1 LNDAMTDVHPLEE
14 TEPAE
19 SLVMRGQKQL
29 MQTWAA
35 RRILPENV
43 VVRKG
48 TVVPRSHG
56 ARPDAPFGNSLPLPR
71 LLADDGS
78 TGGPQ
83 FRVGEVL
90 GAGGMGVV
98 RAAEQLSLAREVA
111 VKGLRDDIDDPD
123 VEAQLLR
130 EARVTGALE
139 HPNIV
144 PVHLIGRD
152 ERDKP
157 IIAMKR
163 IEGTSWADALAG
175 RPFAGDPEG
184 LARQLGV
191 LVQVTRALSFA
202 HARGVLHR
210 DLKPENVMIGEFGE
224 VYVVDWGIALAL
236 RPGAVRGLPL
246 ASDVAE
252 IGGTPAYMAPEMAA
266 VDGSNMTVR
275 TDVYL
280 LGAVLYEILTGTPPH
295 AGEKIRDVLMNAFI
309 SKPPAFAPDVPPAL
323 AALCLRA
330 MSPEPRARPPS
341 ADAFREEIE
350 RFLLHRSS
358 TAVSD
363 AATKRLHTL
372 RDAVKRALGK
382 GNAASTTDSP
392 SVRQAIYGTFSECRF
407 AFGHALEVW
416 PGNEAAR
423 RGKQQALEL
432 MIDFE
437 LSRGSAGA
445 AAAHLAELDAPP
457 PALKARVEEAQR
469 ASLERR
475 TRLATLERDTDVTAG
490 DRVRGKLMF
499 IAGAGWGGAN
509 LAGALINRVHPVG
522 PNEFLLIILVPTV
535 LVSAAAMF
543 YWREIAFNEVNRRL
557 WISIAWSWGMYG
569 LMWPIAGYSHMSMFH
584 AVGVGVY
591 ASVLF
596 WGALTITL
604 DRELFPIPLA
614 GAIGF
619 AGLLFT
625 PINGMWWVG
634 AAALF
639 GCFATGALWLR
650 RARSSSA
657 TKKPSPDSS
666 TSP

>member
-1 LNDAMTDVHPLEE
+1 MNDVHPLEE

-19 SLVMRGQKQL
+19 SLAVRGQKQL
-29 MQTWAA
+29 VQTWAA

-43 VVRKG
+43 VLRKG
-48 TVVPRSHG
+48 TIVPRSHG

-71 LLADDGS
+71 LLADDGAI
-78 TGGPQ
+78 GGPQ
-83 FRVGEVL
+83 FKVGAVL

-98 RAAEQLSLAREVA
+98 RVAEQLSLAREVA
-111 VKGLRDDIDDPD
+111 VKGLREDIDDPD

-163 IEGTSWADALAG
+163 IEGRSWEDDLGGRPYAADPAALA
-175 RPFAGDPEG
+175 RH
-184 LARQLGV
+184 LGV
-191 LVQVTRALSFA
+191 LVQVTRAVSFA

-224 VYVVDWGIALAL
+224 TYLVDWGIAVAL

-266 VDGSNMTVR
+266 AEGASMSVR

-280 LGAVLYEILTGTPPH
+280 LGAVLYEILTGAPPH
-295 AGEKIRDVLMNAFI
+295 NGEKIRDVLMNAFI
-309 SKPPAFAPDVPPAL
+309 SKPPAFAPEVPPAL

-330 MSPEPRARPPS
+330 MSAEPAGRPAN

-363 AATKRLHTL
+363 AANKRLQTL
-372 RDAVKRALGK
+372 RDAVRRATAGK
-382 GNAASTTDSP
+382 AATVSDAP
-392 SVRQAIYGTFSECRF
+392 AVRQGIYGTFSECRF

-432 MIDFE
+432 MVDFE
-437 LSRGSAGA
+437 LARGSAGA
-445 AAAHLAELDAPP
+445 AAAHLAELEHPA
-457 PALKARVEEAQR
+457 PALAARVDEAQR
-469 ASLERR
+469 ADLDRHK
-475 TRLATLERDTDVTAG
+475 RLATLERDTDVTAG
-490 DRVRGKLMF
+490 DTVRGKLMF
-499 IAGAGWGGAN
+499 VAGAGWAGAN
-509 LAGALINRVHPVG
+509 LVAAFIDRFHPIG
-522 PNEFLLIILVPTV
+522 PLEFLFIILVPTV
-535 LVSAAAMF
+535 LVGAAALLS
-543 YWREIAFNEVNRRL
+543 WPQIVFNEVNRRL
-557 WISIAWSWGMYG
+557 WISIVWSWGAYMA
-569 LMWPIAGYSHMSMFH
+569 MWPIAKYSGMSMYH
-584 AVGVGVY
+584 AVGVGMY
-591 ASVLF
+591 AAMLF

-604 DRELFPIPLA
+604 DRDIFPIPLA
-614 GAIGF
+614 AAIGF
-619 AGLLFT
+619 VGLLLT
-625 PINGMWWVG
+625 PGYGMWWVG
-634 AAALF
+634 AAATA
-639 GCFATGALWLR
+639 GCFSTAALWVR
-650 RARSSSA
+650 RGRRKTAARTSKRSSSA
-657 TKKPSPDSS
+657 SP
-666 TSP
+666 